1 MVTKLP
7 SRNGAEVPVVYAMGW
22 DDDFGVRGWKL
33 DLAGMGR
40 DVIAATP
47 DTGERIPTSV
57 FVHDILDHY
66 LCGFALSGY
75 CDEAGALIQ
84 LARRTGSDPLPDFG
98 QIIDEDLLPGA
109 FETPDWRALL
119 PDSLVA
125 SVEAAPDL
133 RTGMAH
139 LRSEWG
145 DGVVRSLF
153 VAGFVRRGWEQ
164 APGARRVWE
173 SRGLDYASRPAMG
186 LALQELFQRI
196 DARVTT
202 GRWVEARGTFVLE
215 PDRVAFRFDHPSS
228 VADERVPVASA
239 ASGAN

>member
-1 MVTKLP
+1 MTKSA
-7 SRNGAEVPVVYAMGW
+7 SRNGVEVPVAYAMGW
-22 DDDFGVRGWKL
+22 DDDFGIRGWKL
-33 DLAGMGR
+33 DLAGMGH

-47 DTGERIPTSV
+47 YTGERIPTSV

-119 PDSLVA
+119 PESLVA
-125 SVEAAPDL
+125 VVEAAPDL
-133 RTGMAH
+133 RAGMAH

-153 VAGFVRRGWEQ
+153 VAGFVRTGWKQ
-164 APGARRVWE
+164 ASAARQVWE
-173 SRGLDYASRPAMG
+173 AQGLDYASRPAMG

-196 DARVTT
+196 DARVTA
-202 GRWVEARGTFVLE
+202 GSWAEARGAFVLE
-215 PDRVAFRFDHPSS
+215 PDRVGFRFEHPSS
-228 VADERVPVASA
+228 VADERVPVASGA
-239 ASGAN
+239 ADAN